1 MHNKFLRQS
10 AGKVSAVAFL
20 EAHQEFLMGIP
31 EAAKVLAQLQ
41 LGQIYP
47 TPALQAVQKAVF
59 EDMLVQTSTPKKGGG
74 GGGGGRKAAPKLL
87 QACIYDD
94 KNVLQHEAGFDMH
107 READRWVNR
116 RLDVGGPRWYAIIS
130 DGKNKTRIERDD
142 AITKLAPRLAI
153 PATKK
158 TGSNA
163 NWKKMKAA
171 PTKVNFSH
179 G

>member
-10 AGKVSAVAFL
+10 AGRVSVAAFL

-31 EAAKVLAQLQ
+31 EAAKVLTQLQ

-59 EDMLVQTSTPKKGGG
+59 EDMLVQTSTPKKS

-87 QACIYDD
+87 HACIYDD

-107 READRWVNR
+107 KDADKWVNR
-116 RLDVGGPRWYAIIS
+116 RLDMGGPRWYAIIS
-130 DGKNKTRIERDD
+130 DSKNKTRIERDD